1 MAKSFINTGGRINF
15 EVCIFS
21 TRQIGSYGQLNL
33 IAEQKR
39 NRGKKPIKLEL
50 GGSMFKFFKEDY
62 EFTLFKLCIFHTV
75 RQYLELWG
83 KKGTF

>member
-1 MAKSFINTGGRINF
+1 M
-15 EVCIFS
+15 
-21 TRQIGSYGQLNL
+21 
-33 IAEQKR
+33 AEQKR

-75 RQYLELWG
+75 RQDLELWG